1 MTALWC
7 IWEMVQNQQMSEDN
21 SVLEQYISVPKG
33 QTSENIQINM
43 HLAKKNYIFLWLN
56 MFCK

>member
-1 MTALWC
+1 
-7 IWEMVQNQQMSEDN
+7 MVQNQQMSEDN

-43 HLAKKNYIFLWLN
+43 HLAKKNYIFL
-56 MFCK
+56 